1 MRWLWLL
8 LLTGCIVHA
17 QERLRIEKGQDIKL
31 IFARPRYDTAGNSLE
46 RFMLRYDGGI
56 SPVGDD
62 SMYVFRYDTP
72 GTPTPGDSLSLFKRT
87 SSLEPWSYQLGVR
100 AIRSSAVF
108 GDTLFERTT
117 GEWAVSEIFEIFE
130 SDTTEGDTVI
140 IYIPVNI
147 DTVIIRRF

>member
-1 MRWLWLL
+1 MR
-8 LLTGCIVHA
+8 
-17 QERLRIEKGQDIKL
+17 
-31 IFARPRYDTAGNSLE
+31 
-46 RFMLRYDGGI
+46 
-56 SPVGDD
+56 
-62 SMYVFRYDTP
+62 
-72 GTPTPGDSLSLFKRT
+72 
-87 SSLEPWSYQLGVR
+87 
-100 AIRSSAVF
+100 RSSAVF